1 MNPLT
6 KAVQLA
12 KQEQL
17 QKGGVARRNALVPGK
32 ITYSQTRTVTLYP
45 GWLRQNRILTGEDSD
60 DAARAYKVLR
70 TQVSQRMRQQGW
82 KTLGITSPGHG
93 EGTTLTAINL
103 CISLALEPHHTVL
116 LVDAD
121 LRHPSVHTYLGID
134 VEFGLGEHLLDGMP
148 VEQMLVHP
156 QQMQRLVL
164 LPGSKPVSSSSE
176 MLSSLEMLEL
186 VQQLK
191 KRYPSRLVIFD
202 LPPVL
207 ASDDVLAF
215 APYLDAMLLVVEEG
229 KTQREQLA
237 RAAELLQATN
247 QNLIGTVLNK
257 SAEQNSMYG
266 SY

>member
-32 ITYSQTRTVTLYP
+32 IIYSQTRTVTLYP
-45 GWLRQNRILTGEDSD
+45 GWLKQNRILTGEASD
-60 DAARAYKVLR
+60 EAAKAYKVLR

-93 EGTTLTAINL
+93 EGATLTAINL
-103 CISLALEPHHTVL
+103 SISLALEPHHTVL

-121 LRHPSVHTYLGID
+121 LRHPSIHTYLGID
-134 VEFGLGEHLLDGMP
+134 VELGLREHLLDGMAI
-148 VEQMLVHP
+148 EQMLVHP
-156 QQMQRLVL
+156 EHMQRLVL

-176 MLSSLEMLEL
+176 MLSSLDMLEL

-191 KRYPSRLVIFD
+191 KRYPSRLVIFN

-207 ASDDVLAF
+207 ESDDVLAF

-257 SAEQNSMYG
+257 SAEQNSMHG

>member
-1 MNPLT
+1 M
-6 KAVQLA
+6 A
-12 KQEQL
+12 
-17 QKGGVARRNALVPGK
+17 
-32 ITYSQTRTVTLYP
+32 
-45 GWLRQNRILTGEDSD
+45 
-60 DAARAYKVLR
+60 
-70 TQVSQRMRQQGW
+70 
-82 KTLGITSPGHG
+82 
-93 EGTTLTAINL
+93 
-103 CISLALEPHHTVL
+103 
-116 LVDAD
+116 
-121 LRHPSVHTYLGID
+121 
-134 VEFGLGEHLLDGMP
+134 
-148 VEQMLVHP
+148 VEQILVHP
-156 QQMQRLVL
+156 QQNQRLVL

>member
-12 KQEQL
+12 KQEQQ
-17 QKGGVARRNALVPGK
+17 QKSGVARRRDLVPGE

-45 GWLRQNRILTGEDSD
+45 GWLRQNRILTGDPSD

-103 CISLALEPHHTVL
+103 SISLALEPHHTVL

-134 VEFGLGEHLLDGMP
+134 VELGLREHLLDGIA
-148 VEQMLVHP
+148 VEQTLVHP
-156 QQMQRLVL
+156 EQIQRLVL
-164 LPGSKPVSSSSE
+164 LPGSTPVNSSSE
-176 MLSSLEMLEL
+176 MLSSLDMLDL

-266 SY
+266 SS

>member
-6 KAVQLA
+6 RAVQLA

-32 ITYSQTRTVTLYP
+32 IIYSQTRTETLYP
-45 GWLRQNRILTGEDSD
+45 GWLKQNRILTGEASD
-60 DAARAYKVLR
+60 EAARAYKVLR

-103 CISLALEPHHTVL
+103 SISLALEPQHTVL

-134 VEFGLGEHLLDGMP
+134 VEYGLQEYLQDGMAI
-148 VEQMLVHP
+148 EQMLVHP
-156 QQMQRLVL
+156 QQNQRLVI
-164 LPGSKPVSSSSE
+164 LPGSKPASNSSE
-176 MLSSLEMLEL
+176 MLSSLDMLEL

-207 ASDDVLAF
+207 SSDDVLAF

-257 SAEQNSMYG
+257 SAEQNSMHG

>member
-12 KQEQL
+12 KQDQL

-32 ITYSQTRTVTLYP
+32 IVYSQTRTVTLYP
-45 GWLRQNRILTGEDSD
+45 GWLKQNRILTGEASD
-60 DAARAYKVLR
+60 EAARAYKVLR

-93 EGTTLTAINL
+93 EGASLTAINL
-103 CISLALEPHHTVL
+103 SISLALEPHHTIL
-116 LVDAD
+116 LVDAN
-121 LRHPSVHTYLGID
+121 LRHPSIHTYLGID
-134 VEFGLGEHLLDGMP
+134 VELGLREHLLDGMAI
-148 VEQMLVHP
+148 EQMLVHP
-156 QQMQRLVL
+156 QQNQRLVL
-164 LPGSKPVSSSSE
+164 LPGSKPTSNSSE
-176 MLSSLEMLEL
+176 MLSSLDMLEL

-191 KRYPSRLVIFD
+191 KRYPSRLVVFD

-207 ASDDVLAF
+207 ESDDVLAF

-257 SAEQNSMYG
+257 SAEQNSMHG

>member
-32 ITYSQTRTVTLYP
+32 IIYSQTRTETLYP
-45 GWLRQNRILTGEDSD
+45 GWLKQNRILTGEASD
-60 DAARAYKVLR
+60 EAARAYKVLR

-82 KTLGITSPGHG
+82 KTLGITSPDHG

-103 CISLALEPHHTVL
+103 SISLALEPHHTVL

-121 LRHPSVHTYLGID
+121 LRHPSIHTYLGID
-134 VEFGLGEHLLDGMP
+134 VELGLREHLLDGMAI
-148 VEQMLVHP
+148 EQMLVHP

-164 LPGSKPVSSSSE
+164 LPGSKPVSNSSE
-176 MLSSLEMLEL
+176 MLSSLDMLEL

-207 ASDDVLAF
+207 ESDDVLAF

-257 SAEQNSMYG
+257 SAEQNSMHG

>member
-12 KQEQL
+12 RAEQ
-17 QKGGVARRNALVPGK
+17 QKGNVARRRALVPSD
-32 ITYSQTRTVTLYP
+32 ISYSQTRSVALYP
-45 GWLRQNRILTGEDSD
+45 GWLKQNRILTGEANE
-60 DAARAYKVLR
+60 DAAKAYKVLR
-70 TQVSQRMRQQGW
+70 TQVSQRLRQNGW

-93 EGTTLTAINL
+93 EGKTLTAINL
-103 CISLALEPHHTVL
+103 SISLALEPHHTVL

-121 LRHPSVHTYLGID
+121 LRHPSIHSYLGID
-134 VEFGLGEHLLDGMP
+134 VDHGLHEHLLDGMP
-148 VEQMLVHP
+148 IEQIMVHP
-156 QQMQRLVL
+156 QIQRLVL
-164 LPGSKPVSSSSE
+164 LPGSRSMNSSSE
-176 MLSSLEMLEL
+176 MLSSPDMLDL

-191 KRYPSRLVIFD
+191 RRYPTRLVIFD

-229 KTQREQLA
+229 KTEKEELA
-237 RAAELLQATN
+237 RAAELLQTTN

-257 SAEQNSMYG
+257 SSERNSMYG
-266 SY
+266 LY